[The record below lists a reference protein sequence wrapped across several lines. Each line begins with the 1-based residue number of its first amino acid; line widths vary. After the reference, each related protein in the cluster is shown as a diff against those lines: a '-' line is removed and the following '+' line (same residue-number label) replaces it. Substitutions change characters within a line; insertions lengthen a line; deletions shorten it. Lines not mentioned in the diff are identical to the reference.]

1 MSDLVRTQI
10 VGFLM
15 RRLICNI
22 PGSRDALHEKKHR
35 RSHSAEASYSLPT
48 QIDDTDLLCRDNS
61 GRAVSP
67 ELTGTPQNI
76 CVVVTNLSEIGN
88 LFPSL

>member
-1 MSDLVRTQI
+1 MFICL
-10 VGFLM
+10 FLIFVS
-15 RRLICNI
+15 LNSIS
-22 PGSRDALHEKKHR
+22 GSREPLREKKHR

-48 QIDDTDLLCRDNS
+48 QIDDTDLLCRDDS

-67 ELTGTPQNI
+67 DLTGTLQNI
-76 CVVVTNLSEIGN
+76 YVVVTNLSDIGN